1 MGSFRTVGSFA
12 VLSKGGSSIFRPCVS
27 QQKDE
32 GTEKQ
37 RQGINFWAKI
47 YSLPLLFLRISAP
60 PAASAVRGF
69 GCGFVALHFKVCF

>member
-1 MGSFRTVGSFA
+1 MGSFRTVQGRS
-12 VLSKGGSSIFRPCVS
+12 VDISTLCL

-37 RQGINFWAKI
+37 KQGINFWAKI

-60 PAASAVRGF
+60 PAVSAVRGF
-69 GCGFVALHFKVCF
+69 GCGFVALHFKVLILRFSR